1 MLPRER
7 DPAVGEERAHDGHAL
22 LEDRHPLAV
31 IEPENLELP
40 FDGILDD
47 VAGAGPENRSS
58 VREDVEG
65 CPGLSQLNRV
75 PQCGHEAG
83 SAEPYAARPL

>member
-1 MLPRER
+1 MT
-7 DPAVGEERAHDGHAL
+7 AAL

-83 SAEPYAARPL
+83 SAERTRRVRCERAARSVSGS